1 MRPAFTQRNM
11 SESADIAA
19 NLAAVKADIAT
30 ACREANRDPAGV
42 TLIAVGKTFP
52 GEAIEQAIAAGQR
65 VFGENRV
72 QETKSKWPPIR
83 ERHDGLSLHLI
94 GPLQSN
100 KAKEAVAMFDAI
112 HSVDRPSLCEA
123 LAKEIAKSEIAKQG
137 RTPQLFVEIN
147 TGAEPQKAG
156 ILPEDAD
163 AFLRACKES
172 YGLSI
177 SGLMCIPPFDE
188 APAPHFAL
196 TAKIAGRNGLKLL
209 SMGMSADYGIAIA
222 FGATHVRVGSA
233 IFGER
238 TKPL

>member
-1 MRPAFTQRNM
+1 M

-19 NLAAVKADIAT
+19 NLAAVRADIEA
-30 ACREANRDPAGV
+30 ACREAGRDPAGV

-52 GEAIEQAIAAGQR
+52 AEAMEQAIAAGQR

-72 QETKSKWPPIR
+72 QETKAKWPAIR
-83 ERHDGLSLHLI
+83 ERHPDLKLHLI

-100 KAKEAVAMFDAI
+100 KAKEAVALFDAI
-112 HSVDRPSLCEA
+112 HSVDRASLCEA
-123 LAKEIAKSEIAKQG
+123 LAKEIAKQG
-137 RTPQLFVEIN
+137 RAPQLFVEIN

-163 AFLRACKES
+163 AFLRTCKETH
-172 YGLSI
+172 GLSI

-196 TAKIAGRNGLKLL
+196 TAKIAARNGLTLL
-209 SMGMSADYGIAIA
+209 SMGMSSDYEIAIA

-233 IFGER
+233 IFGTR
-238 TKPL
+238 TKA